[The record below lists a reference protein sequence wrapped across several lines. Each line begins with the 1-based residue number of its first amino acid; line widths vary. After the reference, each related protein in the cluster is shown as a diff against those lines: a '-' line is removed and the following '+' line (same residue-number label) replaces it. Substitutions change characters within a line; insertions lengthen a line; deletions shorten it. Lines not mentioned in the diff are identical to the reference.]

1 MTAIEARDLT
11 VSEFASAIGRHP
23 ETIRRLARQGRLPGV
38 YKFGGMWMIRPDG
51 IEEIRG
57 RPLEQHIAANRHGA
71 EPPARPEESNQEE
84 ERVPIP

>member
-1 MTAIEARDLT
+1 MTETEPRDLT

-57 RPLEQHIAANRHGA
+57 RPLDQHIATNRYSA
-71 EPPARPEESNQEE
+71 DPLARSEES
-84 ERVPIP
+84 ERSERQGE